1 MSPVVSL
8 SHVKKSYRSGE
19 VRVPALRDVSF
30 ALGQG
35 ELVALTGPSGSGK
48 STLLNI
54 CGLIDA
60 PDEGEREIAGASLAG
75 LSESRLTLLRR
86 EKVGF
91 VFQGFNLVP
100 VMSVFDNVEY
110 PLLLLGLPAD
120 ERRAAV
126 RAILARVGLAQ
137 FESRLPDALSGGQR
151 QRVAIARALVK
162 SPLLVIADEPTGNLD
177 SETAAHIV
185 DLLRELAHERGAAVV
200 VATHDERMTG
210 RCDRIVRLVDGVL
223 Q

>member
-1 MSPVVSL
+1 MTPVVRL
-8 SHVKKSYRSGE
+8 SHVTKTYRSGE

-30 ALGQG
+30 ELGRG

-48 STLLNI
+48 STLLNL

-60 PDEGEREIAGASLAG
+60 PDEGEREIAGTSVG
-75 LSESRLTLLRR
+75 GYTENQLTRLRR

-100 VMSVFDNVEY
+100 VMTVFDNVEY
-110 PLLLLGLPAD
+110 PLLLLGLPAN
-120 ERRAAV
+120 ERRTAV
-126 RAILARVGLAQ
+126 RAVLARVGLAQ

-162 SPLLVIADEPTGNLD
+162 SPVLVIADEPTGNLD
-177 SETAAHIV
+177 SATATQIV